1 MKEHYAREVKY
12 NSLKHE
18 EFPVFLFYGDGI
30 IGIFEIYRCYKTSR
44 SDKLEGSM
52 ACFHFEMMVMGKLIK

>member
-18 EFPVFLFYGDGI
+18 EVPVFLCYRDGI
-30 IGIFEIYRCYKTSR
+30 ICIFEIYRCYKTSR
-44 SDKLEGSM
+44 SDKLEGST
-52 ACFHFEMMVMGKLIK
+52 ACFHFEMLVMGKLIN